1 VIVSTEAAGFGS
13 GCCLDRL
20 HSTGAAEVKQRSVM
34 MGSSAPL
41 LFRDA
46 RGCEPGLIVGQ
57 SVADGHQGRP
67 LTLRAALPARETVHI
82 PSNCRSGFF
91 VPHGEGSVCS
101 ARRGV
106 RGQEGQRACPLGC
119 QVSFNESVQ
128 WACLVQVRARVR
140 ARQRRT
146 AEGRERRSDGVQQR
160 SRGADVF
167 VVGERSGC
175 VGSWKFE
182 WGSDSG
188 VGSEQWAG
196 LGLHRRR
203 QQRRKGVGF
212 GSKDN
217 AEADRRDW
225 SIGNN
230 SKPAVSYMQLHTYT
244 SDSAAWI
251 TAPLLV
257 FSALNWCDSCESPSL
272 SLSYPTAE
280 ELPERHV
287 GCTLAAR
294 WLHAA
299 WLPSPLSSLLD
310 APSAVPA
317 AAVLVVHGPPPCAPS
332 T

>member
-1 VIVSTEAAGFGS
+1 MIVSTEAAGFGS
-13 GCCLDRL
+13 GYCLDRL
-20 HSTGAAEVKQRSVM
+20 HSTGAAEVKRRSVM

-82 PSNCRSGFF
+82 PSNCR
-91 VPHGEGSVCS
+91 GEGSVCS

-106 RGQEGQRACPLGC
+106 RGQEGSVRVHWDARSASTKACSGRAWCRCGRGCGQGSDAQQRAESDVATVSSSALGMQTC
-119 QVSFNESVQ
+119 LWWGSAVVVLEDGRSNG
-128 WACLVQVRARVR
+128 AAIAGLVQ
-140 ARQRRT
+140 
-146 AEGRERRSDGVQQR
+146 S
-160 SRGADVF
+160 S
-167 VVGERSGC
+167 
-175 VGSWKFE
+175 
-182 WGSDSG
+182 
-188 VGSEQWAG
+188 G

-203 QQRRKGVGF
+203 RRRRQRQQRRKGGGF

-230 SKPAVSYMQLHTYT
+230 SKPAASHLQLHTYT